1 MYFCTRSLFEGMI
14 KFFETKFCMDLLD
27 LLLYY
32 SFLIVTDFSSS
43 HLAGDI
49 QLNTESTTHDSD
61 KCFSV
66 FHCNLSSL
74 ASNH

>member
-1 MYFCTRSLFEGMI
+1 MYFCTRSFCVSMR

-32 SFLIVTDFSSS
+32 CFLIVMDFSSG
-43 HLAGDI
+43 HLPGDI
-49 QLNTESTTHDSD
+49 KLNTESTTHDSD
-61 KCFSV
+61 KCLSV
-66 FHCNLSSL
+66 FHCNLNSL